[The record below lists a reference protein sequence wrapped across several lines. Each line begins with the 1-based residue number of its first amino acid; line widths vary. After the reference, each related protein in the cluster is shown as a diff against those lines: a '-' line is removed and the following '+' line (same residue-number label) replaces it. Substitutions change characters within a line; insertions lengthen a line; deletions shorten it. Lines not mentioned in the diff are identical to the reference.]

1 VVNDYIE
8 KNFPDLPV
16 FMLGHSMG
24 SFMARNFAIKYSQ
37 RIDGLILS
45 GTTDY
50 NSQLLFLGSIV
61 SRLLILFNQG
71 KKPSKLL

>member
-1 VVNDYIE
+1 
-8 KNFPDLPV
+8 
-16 FMLGHSMG
+16 MG